1 MRIVIIVACS
11 LTRYSLHEAALT
23 FVRAALLARH
33 EIAGVYLLQD
43 GVELALAGGDQAE
56 PGARL
61 LADWSQLAGT
71 SQQSTPPCL
80 GVCVGALGR
89 RQSPGAE
96 VASEPA
102 VSGFEPMGLGQIIAA
117 LLTADRVVEFRA

>member
-1 MRIVIIVACS
+1 MRIVVIVACS
-11 LTRYSLHEAALT
+11 LTRYSLHEAALA

-33 EIAGVYLLQD
+33 EISGVYLLQD
-43 GVELALAGGDQAE
+43 GAELALVGEDQTAS
-56 PGARL
+56 GARL
-61 LADWSQLAGT
+61 RADWSSLAGT
-71 SQQSTPPCL
+71 AQQATPLCL

-89 RQSPGAE
+89 RQSSNAE

-102 VSGFEPMGLGQIIAA
+102 ASGFEPMGLGQIIAA